1 MKTNEKQIAAL
12 LDKYFE
18 GLTSL
23 EEEQTLRDY
32 FQKDTIP
39 EALKVYQPIFQYFA
53 SCHCGLDPQSPERRV
68 PVSDGIAGLTRND
81 SVRWILA
88 IAASL
93 LLLITVR
100 LAWNV
105 PETSQA
111 YIDGQKQADIAV
123 MSSQIDAID
132 LFLGDN

>member
-1 MKTNEKQIAAL
+1 MKTNEKQIAVL

-18 GLTSL
+18 GVTSL
-23 EEEQTLRDY
+23 REEKTLRDY
-32 FQKDTIP
+32 FQRDTIP
-39 EALKVYQPIFQYFA
+39 EALKAYQPLFQYFA
-53 SCHCGLDPQSPERRV
+53 SCHCGLDPQSPERGV
-68 PVSDGIAGLTRND
+68 PVSEGIAGQARND
-81 SVRWILA
+81 KRWIFA

-100 LAWNV
+100 MAWNV

-123 MSSQIDAID
+123 MSSQIDALD
-132 LFLGDN
+132 LFLDN

>member
-23 EEEQTLRDY
+23 QEEKTLRDY
-32 FQKDTIP
+32 FRQENIS
-39 EALKVYQPIFQYFA
+39 EEFRVYQPIFQYFT
-53 SCHCGLDPQSPERRV
+53 SCHCGRAPQSHHLPH
-68 PVSDGIAGLTRND
+68 
-81 SVRWILA
+81 WIFA

-100 LAWNV
+100 LAWSV

-123 MSSQIDAID
+123 MSSQIDALD